1 MLDVILSD
9 VFIFLSFL
17 LSSVAGFA
25 GAAFSVPL
33 ISGIIG
39 LTNAQVTVNII
50 SLIFNFTVVFQE
62 RRHLDM
68 KNILPILLISLCG
81 MGIGYVISMFIPSE
95 KIFLRILGVL
105 ILCVVIFNLFMKKEI
120 KLNRV
125 ASVIII
131 LLSGI
136 VNYMF
141 VCGGIVLVLYMSQ
154 RFTVN
159 EEFRCNNAVI
169 FFIQSA
175 VFLLINSTQGTFT
188 QTSLIIALTSVIPVI
203 VATIIGKQILRK
215 IDRKLF
221 KKITYVLLGIMALI
235 IIF

>member
-1 MLDVILSD
+1 
-9 VFIFLSFL
+9 
-17 LSSVAGFA
+17 
-25 GAAFSVPL
+25 
-33 ISGIIG
+33 
-39 LTNAQVTVNII
+39 
-50 SLIFNFTVVFQE
+50 
-62 RRHLDM
+62 
-68 KNILPILLISLCG
+68 
-81 MGIGYVISMFIPSE
+81 
-95 KIFLRILGVL
+95 
-105 ILCVVIFNLFMKKEI
+105 MKKEI

-159 EEFRCNNAVI
+159 EEFRCNNAAI

-203 VATIIGKQILRK
+203 VATIIGKQILKK